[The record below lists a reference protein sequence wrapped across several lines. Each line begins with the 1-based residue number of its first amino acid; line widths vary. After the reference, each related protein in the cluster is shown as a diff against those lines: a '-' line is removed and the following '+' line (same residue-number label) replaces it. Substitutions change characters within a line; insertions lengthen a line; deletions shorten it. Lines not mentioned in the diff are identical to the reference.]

1 VKRNHDS
8 DHSRFTF
15 HISLFTPSTMSRIA
29 NTFAQLKAQGRK
41 ALIPFITAGDPHPNM
56 TVPLMHAL
64 VDGGADVIELGVPF
78 SDPMADG
85 PVIQRASERALAH
98 GVSLTQVIDFVKEFR
113 KTNNATPVVLM
124 GYANPIE
131 AMGAEHFADVAKAA
145 GVDGVLVVD
154 YPPEEAQA
162 LVKLLDARA
171 LDTIFLL
178 SPTTRDARLEQVGK
192 LGRGYLYY
200 VSLKGVTGA
209 ATIDTVEVAKRV
221 SHIKQF
227 TDLPVGVGFGIR
239 DAASAK
245 RVAQVADAVV
255 IGSRL
260 VQEIIDAGA
269 DAPARLQALLA
280 GIRAAMD
287 EKAT

>member
-1 VKRNHDS
+1 
-8 DHSRFTF
+8 
-15 HISLFTPSTMSRIA
+15 MSRIA
-29 NTFAQLKAQGRK
+29 VTFAHLKKQGRK
-41 ALIPFITAGDPHPNM
+41 ALIPFITAGDPHPSM

-64 VDGGADVIELGVPF
+64 VAGGADVVELGVPF

-85 PVIQRASERALAH
+85 PVIQRASERALKH
-98 GVSLTQVIDFVKEFR
+98 GVSLKQVIDFVVEFR
-113 KTNNATPVVLM
+113 KTNRDTPVVLM

-131 AMGAEHFADVAKAA
+131 AMGVEHFADVAKAA

-154 YPPEEAQA
+154 YPPEEAHE

-171 LDTIFLL
+171 LDAIFLL
-178 SPTTRDARLEQVGK
+178 SPTTRDARLKQVGE

-209 ATIDTVEVAKRV
+209 ATIDTDEVAKRV
-221 SHIKQF
+221 NHIKTF

-260 VQEIIDAGA
+260 VQEIIDAGS
-269 DAPARLQALLA
+269 DAPARIQALLA

-287 EKAT
+287 GKDATA